1 MVKFLK
7 KHAFL
12 LLCFLAAAMYLLFSS
27 KSSPLYPMNDW
38 VDVNCFYTMGKS
50 LLAGLVPYRDLY
62 EQKGPVLYF
71 VYAIVSLFS
80 PGSFFGVWLLEV
92 VTYGLFLY
100 YSGKIME
107 LYLGDSILVW
117 FLTAILGGLIPVTA
131 AFAHGASVEE
141 MCLFLSA
148 YGLYVALR
156 AMKEDRVLSFREA
169 FTCGIWAAILLW
181 IKYTMLGLYL
191 GLAIFIIIWYLGWG
205 HGFKALWKTVGAFF
219 AGISVI
225 TAVVFL
231 YFAVTGALDD
241 LVRVYFYNNIFLYAK
256 EPEQSRL
263 MSIWTCLK
271 KTLKL
276 NKTYTL
282 LLIPGAVWAA
292 VRAFRDVRP
301 LLLLAL
307 CFGGLALGT
316 YWGGWGISYYG
327 LVFAVFALFG
337 LLAIGEVLKLLR
349 AERLIGFL
357 CQDSRVV
364 GALWA
369 MVLIVAMTIFCLK
382 EGRNT
387 YLLSYEK
394 EDLPQ
399 YQFAEIINQ
408 TENPTLLNLGF
419 LDGGFYFAADVVPH
433 SRFFCILNVQAPDM
447 WQTMYD
453 QVNQGLT
460 DYVVTRG
467 RELATFHLDPSLYEL
482 VDQAE
487 LYFEGQVRVYYL
499 YRLKMLE

>member
-27 KSSPLYPMNDW
+27 KSSPMYPMNDW

-71 VYAIVSLFS
+71 VYALIALFS
-80 PGSFFGVWLLEV
+80 DGSFFGVWLLEV

-107 LYLGDSILVW
+107 LYLGESMLVW
-117 FLTAILGGLIPVTA
+117 FLTPILGGLIPVTA

-141 MCLFLSA
+141 MCLFMSA

-219 AGISVI
+219 AGIGVI
-225 TAVVFL
+225 SAVVFL

-241 LVRVYFYNNIFLYAK
+241 LFRVYFYNNIFLYAK

-337 LLAIGEVLKLLR
+337 LLAVGELIRLLKGQ
-349 AERLIGFL
+349 RLVSL
-357 CQDSRVV
+357 VTQDSRFI
-364 GALWA
+364 GAIWA
-369 MVLIVAMTIFCLK
+369 AVLIVAMSIFCLK

-387 YLLSYEK
+387 YLMRYEK

-399 YQFAEIINQ
+399 YRFAEIINE
-408 TENPTLLNLGF
+408 TEDATLLNLGF

-433 SRFFCILNVQAPDM
+433 SYFFCILNVQAPDM
-447 WQTMYD
+447 WQTMYR
-453 QVNQGLT
+453 QVNEGLT
-460 DYVVTRG
+460 DYVVTRD
-467 RELATFHLDPSLYEL
+467 RELSSYRLDPSLYEC
-482 VDQAE
+482 VAQSE
-487 LYFEGQVRVYYL
+487 LYFEGKTRIYYL
-499 YRLKMLE
+499 YRLKTLE